1 MFVDLFEA
9 ADKVDHFAAGV
20 GSAGGGA
27 EVGAAAE
34 GTVFVNEATGGLRIE
49 ERAGTVGARGE
60 RFASGGFE
68 GAGGKEGFT
77 AGEIRG
83 FSGEFEMAT
92 LGA

>member
-1 MFVDLFEA
+1 MFEA

-27 EVGAAAE
+27 EVGTAAE
-34 GTVFVNEATGGLRIE
+34 GTVFVNEATGGLRVE
-49 ERAGTVGARGE
+49 QGTGAVGARGE

-68 GAGGKEGFT
+68 GAGGEEGFA

-83 FSGEFEMAT
+83 FAGEFEMAT